1 MKDFVILICARGKSK
16 GIKKKNLKKI
26 NDISLVGHSIKIAK
40 KIKNSSKIIL
50 STDSDLIK
58 KEALK
63 YGAEVPFMRPTYL
76 SGDKTPE
83 VNVWKH
89 ALDFLQNKENIY
101 PNFIVILPP
110 TSPLRSKIDVEKCIN
125 LFLRKKYDLVVTG
138 SDSNRSPYFNML
150 ENKKGKLSLIKKGKV
165 FRRQDAPQTYDL
177 TTVCY
182 VISTKYLKKLKN
194 LLEGKIGLI
203 NIPKIRSIDIDDEID
218 LFIARKL
225 FKLRNKIEK

>member
-1 MKDFVILICARGKSK
+1 
-16 GIKKKNLKKI
+16 
-26 NDISLVGHSIKIAK
+26 
-40 KIKNSSKIIL
+40 
-50 STDSDLIK
+50 
-58 KEALK
+58 
-63 YGAEVPFMRPTYL
+63 MRPTYL

-194 LLEGKIGLI
+194 
-203 NIPKIRSIDIDDEID
+203 
-218 LFIARKL
+218 
-225 FKLRNKIEK
+225 